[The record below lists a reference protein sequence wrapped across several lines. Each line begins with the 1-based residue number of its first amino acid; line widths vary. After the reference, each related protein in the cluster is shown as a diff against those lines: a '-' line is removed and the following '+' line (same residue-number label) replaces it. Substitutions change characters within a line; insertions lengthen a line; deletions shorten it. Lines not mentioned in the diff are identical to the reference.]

1 MNQNEMVF
9 CRECGRQMHYTA
21 PVCPGCGVP
30 RVLRATKSKGTA
42 ALLAFFFGW
51 LGVHRFYLGQ
61 WWGIFYLLFCW
72 TFIPQIV
79 AVVEMIVFLC
89 TSEEK
94 WQAKYSAQAGG
105 GSGVG
110 AIIAIVGVIVG
121 VAIIGILAA
130 IALPA
135 YQDYTMRAK
144 TTQAY
149 EATVAAQQ
157 AVGNYYQ
164 LNKDVPKDLA
174 TAGFDIS
181 SLPKVVRNIELNPEN
196 GILTVYVNA
205 NNNQDLSLTLTP
217 SADAQNK
224 VSWTCSS
231 DNIRVGWLPHPCRK

>member
-30 RVLRATKSKGTA
+30 RVLRASKSKGVA
-42 ALLAFFFGW
+42 ALLAFFFGG

-61 WWGIFYLLFCW
+61 WWGVFYLLFCW
-72 TFIPQIV
+72 TFIPQVV
-79 AVVEMIVFLC
+79 AIVEMIVFLC

-121 VAIIGILAA
+121 IAIIGILAA
-130 IALPA
+130 IAIPA

-144 TTQAY
+144 TAQAY
-149 EATVAAQQ
+149 EAILPAQQ
-157 AVGNYYQ
+157 AVGNYYK

-174 TAGFDIS
+174 TAGFDTRG
-181 SLPKVVRNIELNPEN
+181 LPKVIRKIELNAEN
-196 GILTVYVNA
+196 GILTVYIA
-205 NNNQDLSLTLTP
+205 SNNSQELSMTLIP
-217 SADAQNK
+217 SADEQNG

-231 DNIRVGWLPHPCRK
+231 DNIRNAWLPPNCRK